1 MFHTTHT
8 VRLLSRELLTK
19 MENRNILTRIKEEN
33 MTTDKT
39 NQTIKLKDGRTL
51 GYTEYGAPQGKPV
64 FFFHG
69 WIGSRLD
76 FRPNDAIARSL
87 GARVIA
93 IDRPGCGLSD
103 FKPRRTILDWPDDV
117 AELADGLRIKQ
128 FAVSGHSFGGPYVA
142 ACAYKIPDR
151 LTAAGIVAGIGPL
164 NRPGATKGLPT
175 LPRLGLWLAG
185 HAPLLLTK
193 PYVWQMV
200 WLTHHPKILW
210 KGLSSQ
216 LPKAEVE
223 MLSRPEFAGFL
234 DGVSEMFRS
243 GNYGATWDAR
253 AFTRPWE
260 FRVEDIR
267 MKVHLWY
274 GEADKNVPLQMGEY
288 YAYAIPECDFKFYP
302 GEGHFIFYSR
312 AEEILRT
319 LTS

>member
-1 MFHTTHT
+1 MA
-8 VRLLSRELLTK
+8 
-19 MENRNILTRIKEEN
+19 I
-33 MTTDKT
+33 DKT
-39 NQTIKLKDGRTL
+39 SQTIKLKDGRLL
-51 GYTEYGAPQGKPV
+51 GYAEYGAPQGKPV

-76 FRPNDAIARSL
+76 FRPNDAIASSI

-103 FKPRRTILDWPDDV
+103 FKSGRTILDWPYDV
-117 AELADGLRIKQ
+117 AELADGLGIDQ

-175 LPRLGLWLAG
+175 PPRLGLWAAG
-185 HAPLLLTK
+185 HAPLFFMKL
-193 PYVWQMV
+193 YVWQMA
-200 WLTHHPKILW
+200 WLTRHPKILW

-223 MLSRPEFAGFL
+223 MFSRPEFDGLL
-234 DGVSEMFRS
+234 DGMSEMLRS
-243 GNYGATWDAR
+243 GNRGAIWDAKV
-253 AFTRPWE
+253 FTSPWQ
-260 FRVEDIR
+260 FQVEDIR

-274 GEADKNVPLQMGEY
+274 GEADRNVPLQMGEY
-288 YAYAIPECDFKFYP
+288 YKRAIPECDATFYP
-302 GEGHFIFYSR
+302 GEGHFIMYSR
-312 AEEILRT
+312 AEEILKT
-319 LTS
+319 LIS